1 MYRKELFQKA
11 VGVTVACML
20 TIGLNATVS
29 STPKH
34 NISDSA
40 NNAKAVVVSVIEDD
54 MNMEEVTLLPSESI
68 VPNETANVA
77 DVTNGVTLTN
87 PLTEQG
93 GSGETPAGQTA
104 DSANGAVG
112 TVPAAGANAEAA
124 GTAPAAEVNANA
136 ASAAPE
142 SNTAVQGT
150 EQKESKKFQNTGIS
164 IAKDYVNIRKSPN
177 TDSKIKG
184 KLYRG
189 AAAKII
195 KTKGKWVKI
204 KSGNVTGYIR
214 KDYLAIGRKAAK
226 VADKFGKTYAVV
238 KKGTDTLNVREK
250 KSTEADILKQIGD
263 GDSYV
268 VKSEGSEWVKIKL
281 SGSETGYVSKD
292 YVSTKFRFKKAVS
305 IKEEQAAE
313 RNGSSS
319 GSTTAGGSSYS
330 SRGASVASYALQFVG
345 NPYVWGGSSLTNGAD
360 CSGFTM
366 SVYAH
371 FGYGLPHSSGSQSGC
386 GRAVSLSAL
395 QPGDLVFYRHGGS
408 IGHVAMYI
416 GGGRVVHAQCKKTG
430 ITTSSVNYRTP
441 ACARRIIG

>member
-1 MYRKELFQKA
+1 
-11 VGVTVACML
+11 ML

-29 STPKH
+29 GTPKQ
-34 NISDSA
+34 NISNSA
-40 NNAKAVVVSVIEDD
+40 SNAKAVVVSVIEDD

-68 VPNETANVA
+68 VPNEAASVA
-77 DVTNGVTLTN
+77 DGADVVVTTN
-87 PLTEQG
+87 PLGEAENTENIQ
-93 GSGETPAGQTA
+93 AGQTA
-104 DSANGAVG
+104 DNVNGAAGETPVAES
-112 TVPAAGANAEAA
+112 TADAASVASEAA
-124 GTAPAAEVNANA
+124 A
-136 ASAAPE
+136 
-142 SNTAVQGT
+142 
-150 EQKESKKFQNTGIS
+150 QKESKKFKNTGIS
-164 IAKDYVNIRKSPN
+164 IANDYVNIRKAPN

-204 KSGNVTGYIR
+204 KSGSVTGYIR
-214 KDYLAIGRKAAK
+214 KDYLAIGDKAAK

-238 KKGTDTLNVREK
+238 KKGTDTLNVRKK
-250 KSTEADILKQIGD
+250 KSTEAGIVKQIGD

-292 YVSTKFRFKKAVS
+292 YVSTKFQFKKAVS

-313 RNGSSS
+313 SSSSASTS

-330 SRGASVASYALQFVG
+330 SRGASVAGYALQFVG

-386 GRAVSLSAL
+386 GRAVSLSEL

-416 GGGRVVHAQCKKTG
+416 GGGRVVHAQCKRTG

>member
-1 MYRKELFQKA
+1 M
-11 VGVTVACML
+11 ACLL

-29 STPKH
+29 DTPKQ
-34 NISDSA
+34 NISNSA
-40 NNAKAVVVSVIEDD
+40 SNAQAVVLSVIEDD
-54 MNMEEVTLLPSESI
+54 MNLEEVMLLPAETI
-68 VPNETANVA
+68 VPNEAANVT
-77 DVTNGVTLTN
+77 DGTNTEAVAASA
-87 PLTEQG
+87 TEQN
-93 GSGETPAGQTA
+93 PVVA
-104 DSANGAVG
+104 AVG
-112 TVPAAGANAEAA
+112 TTETNAGAVTDVAVSTETNS
-124 GTAPAAEVNANA
+124 A
-136 ASAAPE
+136 ASADVAG
-142 SNTAVQGT
+142 SANTAVETGAT
-150 EQKESKKFQNTGIS
+150 EPNAQPEKKVSGRFKNTGIS

-177 TDSKIKG
+177 TNSKIKG

-189 AAAKII
+189 SAAKIV

-204 KSGNVTGYIR
+204 ISGSVSGYIR
-214 KDYLAIGRKAAK
+214 KDYLAIGAKAEK

-238 KKGTDTLNVREK
+238 KKGTDTLNVRKK
-250 KSTEADILKQIGD
+250 KSTEAGIVKQIGD

-292 YVSTKFRFKKAVS
+292 YVSTKFRFNKAVS
-305 IKEEQAAE
+305 IKEEQA
-313 RNGSSS
+313 GSDSD
-319 GSTTAGGSSYS
+319 STASGGSSYS
-330 SRGASVASYALQFVG
+330 SRGAGVASYALQFIG

-371 FGYGLPHSSGSQSGC
+371 FGYGLPHSSASQAGC
-386 GRAVSLSAL
+386 GRAISLSEL

-416 GGGRVVHAQCKKTG
+416 GGGRVVHAQCKRTG

>member
-11 VGVTVACML
+11 VGATVACL
-20 TIGLNATVS
+20 LIIGLNATVS
-29 STPKH
+29 DTPKH
-34 NISDSA
+34 NISNSA
-40 NNAKAVVVSVIEDD
+40 NKAKAVVVSVIEDD
-54 MNMEEVTLLPSESI
+54 MNMEEVTLLPSESV
-68 VPNETANVA
+68 VPNEVANVA
-77 DVTNGVTLTN
+77 DGTDALAVTNSLT
-87 PLTEQG
+87 
-93 GSGETPAGQTA
+93 GQ
-104 DSANGAVG
+104 NGAAVAETAENIQPG
-112 TVPAAGANAEAA
+112 QAAEVA
-124 GTAPAAEVNANA
+124 APAAETNVDATSVVSETDEA
-136 ASAAPE
+136 E
-142 SNTAVQGT
+142 K
-150 EQKESKKFQNTGIS
+150 KESKKFKNTGIS
-164 IAKDYVNIRKSPN
+164 IAKDYVNIRKAPN
-177 TDSKIKG
+177 TNSKIKG

-189 AAAKII
+189 SAAKII

-204 KSGNVTGYIR
+204 KSGSVTGYIR
-214 KDYLAIGRKAAK
+214 KDYLAIGTKAAK
-226 VADKFGKTYAVV
+226 VADKYGKTYAVV

-250 KSTEADILKQIGD
+250 KSTEAGILKQIGD

-292 YVSTKFRFKKAVS
+292 YVSTKFRFNKAVS
-305 IKEEQAAE
+305 IEEEQAAQ
-313 RNGSSS
+313 RTGSTS
-319 GSTTAGGSSYS
+319 GSTTASGSSYS
-330 SRGASVASYALQFVG
+330 TRGASVASYALQFIG

-371 FGYGLPHSSGSQSGC
+371 FGYGLPHSSASQSGC

-416 GGGRVVHAQCKKTG
+416 GGGRVVHAQCKRTG

>member
-29 STPKH
+29 NTPKQ
-34 NISDSA
+34 NISNSA
-40 NNAKAVVVSVIEDD
+40 SNAQAVVVSVIEDD
-54 MNMEEVTLLPSESI
+54 MNLEEVTLLPSENI
-68 VPNETANVA
+68 LPNEAANVA
-77 DVTNGVTLTN
+77 DGINIVTVTN
-87 PLTEQG
+87 PSTEQNAAAETTENSQVAQTADDVNG
-93 GSGETPAGQTA
+93 ITGETPVAETNADVTA
-104 DSANGAVG
+104 Q
-112 TVPAAGANAEAA
+112 EA
-124 GTAPAAEVNANA
+124 
-136 ASAAPE
+136 
-142 SNTAVQGT
+142 
-150 EQKESKKFQNTGIS
+150 EQKEAKKYENTGIS
-164 IAKDYVNIRKSPN
+164 IAKDYVNIRKAPN
-177 TDSKIKG
+177 TNSKIKG

-189 AAAKII
+189 SAAKIL

-204 KSGNVTGYIR
+204 KSGSVSGYIR
-214 KDYLAIGRKAAK
+214 KDYLAIGAKAAK

-238 KKGTDTLNVREK
+238 KKGTDTLNVRKK
-250 KSTEADILKQIGD
+250 KSTDAGIIKQIGD

-281 SGSETGYVSKD
+281 SGSEIGYVSKD
-292 YVSTKFRFKKAVS
+292 YVSTKFRFNKAVS

-313 RNGSSS
+313 RTGSAS

-330 SRGASVASYALQFVG
+330 SRGVSVASYALQFIG

-386 GRAVSLSAL
+386 GRAVSLSEL

-416 GGGRVVHAQCKKTG
+416 GGGRVVHAQCKRTG

>member
-11 VGVTVACML
+11 VGVTVACLL
-20 TIGLNATVS
+20 TIGLNATAS
-29 STPKH
+29 NTPKH
-34 NISDSA
+34 NISNSA
-40 NNAKAVVVSVIEDD
+40 NNAQAVVVSVIEDD
-54 MNMEEVTLLPSESI
+54 MNLEEVMLLPSESV
-68 VPNETANVA
+68 VPNEAANVA
-77 DVTNGVTLTN
+77 DGTSVVTVTN
-87 PLTEQG
+87 PSTEQNA
-93 GSGETPAGQTA
+93 SVESTENLQAGQVA
-104 DSANGAVG
+104 DGSNGAAPV
-112 TVPAAGANAEAA
+112 AEAN
-124 GTAPAAEVNANA
+124 TDAASVASESNA
-136 ASAAPE
+136 A
-142 SNTAVQGT
+142 VQET
-150 EQKESKKFQNTGIS
+150 EKKESKQFKNTGIS
-164 IAKDYVNIRKSPN
+164 IAKDYVNIRKAPN
-177 TDSKIKG
+177 TNSKIKG

-189 AAAKII
+189 SAAKII

-204 KSGNVTGYIR
+204 TSGSVTGYIR
-214 KDYLAIGRKAAK
+214 KDYLAIGDKAAK

-238 KKGTDTLNVREK
+238 KKGTDTLNVRKK
-250 KSTEADILKQIGD
+250 KSTEAGILKQIGD

-292 YVSTKFRFKKAVS
+292 YVSTKFRFNKAVS
-305 IKEEQAAE
+305 IQEEQAAE
-313 RNGSSS
+313 RTGSTSS
-319 GSTTAGGSSYS
+319 NTTAGGSSYS
-330 SRGASVASYALQFVG
+330 SRGASVASYALQFIG

-386 GRAVSLSAL
+386 GRAVSLSEL

-416 GGGRVVHAQCKKTG
+416 GGGRVVHAQCKRTG

>member
-29 STPKH
+29 DTPKQ
-34 NISDSA
+34 NIINSA

-68 VPNETANVA
+68 VPNEAANAVDGT
-77 DVTNGVTLTN
+77 DVVVTTN
-87 PLTEQG
+87 PLGEQDAAAQKTEQ
-93 GSGETPAGQTA
+93 E
-104 DSANGAVG
+104 
-112 TVPAAGANAEAA
+112 
-124 GTAPAAEVNANA
+124 
-136 ASAAPE
+136 
-142 SNTAVQGT
+142 
-150 EQKESKKFQNTGIS
+150 KSKKFKNTGIS
-164 IAKDYVNIRKSPN
+164 IAKDYVNIRKAPN

-195 KTKGKWVKI
+195 KNKGKWVKI
-204 KSGNVTGYIR
+204 KSGSVTGYIR
-214 KDYLAIGRKAAK
+214 KDYLAIGDKAAK
-226 VADKFGKTYAVV
+226 VADKYGKTYAVV
-238 KKGTDTLNVREK
+238 KKGTDTLNVRKK
-250 KSTEADILKQIGD
+250 KSTEAGILKQIGD

-292 YVSTKFRFKKAVS
+292 YVSTKFQFKKAVS

-313 RNGSSS
+313 SNSSDSTS

-386 GRAVSLSAL
+386 GRAVSLSDL
-395 QPGDLVFYRHGGS
+395 RPGDLVFYRHGGS
-408 IGHVAMYI
+408 IGHVALYI
-416 GGGRVVHAQCKKTG
+416 GGGRVVHAQCKRTG

>member
-1 MYRKELFQKA
+1 M
-11 VGVTVACML
+11 ACLL

-29 STPKH
+29 DTPKQ
-34 NISDSA
+34 NISNSA
-40 NNAKAVVVSVIEDD
+40 SNAQAVVLSVIEDD
-54 MNMEEVTLLPSESI
+54 MNLEEVMLLPAETI
-68 VPNETANVA
+68 VPNEAANVT
-77 DVTNGVTLTN
+77 DGTNTEAVAASA
-87 PLTEQG
+87 TEQN
-93 GSGETPAGQTA
+93 PVVA
-104 DSANGAVG
+104 AVG
-112 TVPAAGANAEAA
+112 TTETNAGAVTDVAVSTETNSAAGADVA
-124 GTAPAAEVNANA
+124 G
-136 ASAAPE
+136 SA
-142 SNTAVQGT
+142 NTAVETGAT
-150 EQKESKKFQNTGIS
+150 EPNAQPEKKVSGRFKNTGIS

-177 TDSKIKG
+177 TNSKIKG

-189 AAAKII
+189 SAAKIV

-204 KSGNVTGYIR
+204 ISGSVSGYIR
-214 KDYLAIGRKAAK
+214 KDYLAIGAKAEK

-238 KKGTDTLNVREK
+238 KKGTDTLNVRKK
-250 KSTEADILKQIGD
+250 KSTEAGIVKQIGD

-292 YVSTKFRFKKAVS
+292 YVSTKFRFNKAVS
-305 IKEEQAAE
+305 IKEEQA
-313 RNGSSS
+313 GSDSD
-319 GSTTAGGSSYS
+319 STASGGSSYS
-330 SRGASVASYALQFVG
+330 SRGAGVASYALQFIG

-371 FGYGLPHSSGSQSGC
+371 FGYGLPHSSASQAGC
-386 GRAVSLSAL
+386 GRAISLSEL

-416 GGGRVVHAQCKKTG
+416 GGGRVVHAQCKRTG

>member
-29 STPKH
+29 SVPKQ
-34 NISDSA
+34 NISNSA
-40 NNAKAVVVSVIEDD
+40 NNAKAVVVSAIGDD
-54 MNMEEVTLLPSESI
+54 MNVEEVTLLPSESV
-68 VPNETANVA
+68 VPNEAANVA
-77 DVTNGVTLTN
+77 DGTDVIVTTN
-87 PLTEQG
+87 PLGEQDTVAETTENLQ
-93 GSGETPAGQTA
+93 AGQTA
-104 DSANGAVG
+104 D
-112 TVPAAGANAEAA
+112 GANEAA
-124 GTAPAAEVNANA
+124 SGADAAE
-136 ASAAPE
+136 
-142 SNTAVQGT
+142 
-150 EQKESKKFQNTGIS
+150 QKKSKKFQNTGIS
-164 IAKDYVNIRKSPN
+164 IAKDYVNIRKAPN

-204 KSGNVTGYIR
+204 KSGSVTGYIR
-214 KDYLAIGRKAAK
+214 KDYLAIGDKAAK

-238 KKGTDTLNVREK
+238 KKGTDTLNVRKK
-250 KSTEADILKQIGD
+250 KSTEAGILKQIGD

-292 YVSTKFRFKKAVS
+292 YVSTKFRFRKAVS

-313 RNGSSS
+313 RSSS
-319 GSTTAGGSSYS
+319 ASSSRTTAGGSSYS
-330 SRGASVASYALQFVG
+330 SRGASVASYALQFIG

-386 GRAVSLSAL
+386 GRAVSLSEL

-416 GGGRVVHAQCKKTG
+416 GGGRVVHAQCKRTG

>member
-1 MYRKELFQKA
+1 MYRKELFKKA
-11 VGVTVACML
+11 VGVTVACLL

-29 STPKH
+29 DTPKQ
-34 NISDSA
+34 NISNSA
-40 NNAKAVVVSVIEDD
+40 SNAQAVVLSVIEDD
-54 MNMEEVTLLPSESI
+54 MNLEEVMLLPAETI
-68 VPNETANVA
+68 VPNEAANVT
-77 DVTNGVTLTN
+77 DGTNTEAVAASA
-87 PLTEQG
+87 TEQN
-93 GSGETPAGQTA
+93 PVVA
-104 DSANGAVG
+104 AVG
-112 TVPAAGANAEAA
+112 TTETNAGAVTDVAVSTETNS
-124 GTAPAAEVNANA
+124 A
-136 ASAAPE
+136 ASADVAG
-142 SNTAVQGT
+142 SANTAVETGAT
-150 EQKESKKFQNTGIS
+150 EPNAQPEKKVSGRFKNTGIS

-177 TDSKIKG
+177 TNSKIKG

-189 AAAKII
+189 SAAKIV

-204 KSGNVTGYIR
+204 ISGSVSGYIR
-214 KDYLAIGRKAAK
+214 KDYLAIGAKAEK

-238 KKGTDTLNVREK
+238 KKGTDTLNVRKK
-250 KSTEADILKQIGD
+250 KSTEAGIVKQIGD

-292 YVSTKFRFKKAVS
+292 YVSTKFRFNKAVS
-305 IKEEQAAE
+305 IKEEQA
-313 RNGSSS
+313 GSDSD
-319 GSTTAGGSSYS
+319 STASGGSSYS
-330 SRGASVASYALQFVG
+330 SRGAGVASYALQFIG

-371 FGYGLPHSSGSQSGC
+371 FGYGLPHSSASQAGC
-386 GRAVSLSAL
+386 GRAISLSEL

-416 GGGRVVHAQCKKTG
+416 GGGRVVHAQCKRTG

>member
-1 MYRKELFQKA
+1 MIIMYRKELFQKA

-29 STPKH
+29 NTPKH
-34 NISDSA
+34 NISNSA
-40 NNAKAVVVSVIEDD
+40 SNAQAVVVSVIEDD
-54 MNMEEVTLLPSESI
+54 MNLEEVTLLPSESV
-68 VPNETANVA
+68 VPNEAANVA
-77 DVTNGVTLTN
+77 DGTNVVTITN
-87 PLTEQG
+87 PSTEQNTVV
-93 GSGETPAGQTA
+93 ETVENLQADQTA
-104 DSANGAVG
+104 NSVNGA
-112 TVPAAGANAEAA
+112 AEE
-124 GTAPAAEVNANA
+124 APAAETNTNA
-136 ASAAPE
+136 AA
-142 SNTAVQGT
+142 QKT
-150 EQKESKKFQNTGIS
+150 EQKESKEFKNTGIS
-164 IAKDYVNIRKSPN
+164 IAKDYVNIRKAPS

-189 AAAKII
+189 SAAKII

-204 KSGNVTGYIR
+204 KSGSVTGYIR
-214 KDYLAIGRKAAK
+214 KDYLAIGDKAAK
-226 VADKFGKTYAVV
+226 VANKFGKTYAVV
-238 KKGTDTLNVREK
+238 KKGTDTLNVRKK
-250 KSTEADILKQIGD
+250 KSTEAGILKQIGD

-292 YVSTKFRFKKAVS
+292 YVSTKFRFNKAVS

-313 RNGSSS
+313 RSSS
-319 GSTTAGGSSYS
+319 TSTSSSTTAGGSSYS
-330 SRGASVASYALQFVG
+330 SKGVSVASYALQFIG

>member
-1 MYRKELFQKA
+1 M
-11 VGVTVACML
+11 ACLL

-29 STPKH
+29 DTPKQ
-34 NISDSA
+34 NISNSA
-40 NNAKAVVVSVIEDD
+40 SNAQAVVLSVIEDD
-54 MNMEEVTLLPSESI
+54 MNLEEVMLLPAETI
-68 VPNETANVA
+68 VPNEAANVT
-77 DVTNGVTLTN
+77 DGTNTEAVAASA
-87 PLTEQG
+87 TEQN
-93 GSGETPAGQTA
+93 PVVA
-104 DSANGAVG
+104 AVG
-112 TVPAAGANAEAA
+112 TTETNAGAVTDVAVSTETNSAAGADVAGNA
-124 GTAPAAEVNANA
+124 
-136 ASAAPE
+136 
-142 SNTAVQGT
+142 NTAVETGAT
-150 EQKESKKFQNTGIS
+150 EPNAQPEKKVSGRFKNTGIS

-177 TDSKIKG
+177 TNSKIKG

-189 AAAKII
+189 SAAKIV

-204 KSGNVTGYIR
+204 ISGSVSGYIR
-214 KDYLAIGRKAAK
+214 KDYLAIGAKAEK

-238 KKGTDTLNVREK
+238 KKGTDTLNVRKK
-250 KSTEADILKQIGD
+250 KSTEAGIVKQIGD

-292 YVSTKFRFKKAVS
+292 YVSTKFRFNKAVS
-305 IKEEQAAE
+305 IKEEQA
-313 RNGSSS
+313 GSDSD
-319 GSTTAGGSSYS
+319 STASGGSSYS
-330 SRGASVASYALQFVG
+330 SRGAGVASYALQFIG

-371 FGYGLPHSSGSQSGC
+371 FGYGLPHSSASQAGC
-386 GRAVSLSAL
+386 GRAISLSEL

-416 GGGRVVHAQCKKTG
+416 GGGRVVHAQCKRTG

>member
-1 MYRKELFQKA
+1 MYRKELFKKA
-11 VGVTVACML
+11 VGVTVACLL

-29 STPKH
+29 DTPKQ
-34 NISDSA
+34 NISNSA
-40 NNAKAVVVSVIEDD
+40 SNAQAVVLSVIEDD
-54 MNMEEVTLLPSESI
+54 MNLEEVMLLPAETI
-68 VPNETANVA
+68 VPNEAVNVA
-77 DVTNGVTLTN
+77 D
-87 PLTEQG
+87 
-93 GSGETPAGQTA
+93 
-104 DSANGAVG
+104 G
-112 TVPAAGANAEAA
+112 TNAEAVTVSATEQNA
-124 GTAPAAEVNANA
+124 GTTSVAAAGTNAETVAETNTAESADVTGTANA
-136 ASAAPE
+136 AGEADPVEQTAQPE
-142 SNTAVQGT
+142 KKVS
-150 EQKESKKFQNTGIS
+150 SKFKNTGIS
-164 IAKDYVNIRKSPN
+164 IAKDYVNIRKAPN
-177 TDSKIKG
+177 TNSKIKG

-189 AAAKII
+189 SAAKIV

-204 KSGNVTGYIR
+204 ISGSVSGYIR
-214 KDYLAIGRKAAK
+214 KDYLAIGAKAEK

-238 KKGTDTLNVREK
+238 KKGTDTLNVRKK
-250 KSTEADILKQIGD
+250 KSTEAGIVKQIGD

-292 YVSTKFRFKKAVS
+292 YVSTKFRFNKAVS
-305 IKEEQAAE
+305 IKEEQAAQE
-313 RNGSSS
+313 S
-319 GSTTAGGSSYS
+319 GSASGGTASGGSSYS
-330 SRGASVASYALQFVG
+330 SRGAGVASYALQFIG

-371 FGYGLPHSSGSQSGC
+371 FGYGLPHSSASQAGC
-386 GRAVSLSAL
+386 GRAISLSEL

-416 GGGRVVHAQCKKTG
+416 GGGRVVHAQCKRTG

>member
-11 VGVTVACML
+11 IGVTVACML

-29 STPKH
+29 NTPKH

-40 NNAKAVVVSVIEDD
+40 SRAQAVVVSVIEDD

-68 VPNETANVA
+68 EPNEAANVA
-77 DVTNGVTLTN
+77 DGTNVVTVTN
-87 PLTEQG
+87 PLAAQGAAEQ
-93 GSGETPAGQTA
+93 TVDLQAAQA
-104 DSANGAVG
+104 ANDVNGA
-112 TVPAAGANAEAA
+112 
-124 GTAPAAEVNANA
+124 APAAEANTDA
-136 ASAAPE
+136 AAQEAAK
-142 SNTAVQGT
+142 
-150 EQKESKKFQNTGIS
+150 QKEAKKFQNTGIS
-164 IAKDYVNIRKSPN
+164 IAKDYVNIRKAPS

-189 AAAKII
+189 SAAKIV

-204 KSGNVTGYIR
+204 KSGSVTGYIR
-214 KDYLAIGRKAAK
+214 KDYLAIGDKAAK

-250 KSTEADILKQIGD
+250 KSTEAGILKQIGD

-313 RNGSSS
+313 RSSSTS
-319 GSTTAGGSSYS
+319 GSTSASGSSYS
-330 SRGASVASYALQFVG
+330 SRGSSVASYALQFIG
-345 NPYVWGGSSLTNGAD
+345 NPYVWGGSSLTHGAD

-386 GRAVSLSAL
+386 GRAVSLNEL

-416 GGGRVVHAQCKKTG
+416 GGGRVVHAQCKRTG

>member
-1 MYRKELFQKA
+1 M
-11 VGVTVACML
+11 ACLL

-29 STPKH
+29 DTPKQ
-34 NISDSA
+34 NISNSA
-40 NNAKAVVVSVIEDD
+40 SNAQAVVLSVIEDD
-54 MNMEEVTLLPSESI
+54 MNLEEVMLLPAETI
-68 VPNETANVA
+68 VPNEAANVT
-77 DVTNGVTLTN
+77 DGTNTEAVAASA
-87 PLTEQG
+87 TEQN
-93 GSGETPAGQTA
+93 PVVA
-104 DSANGAVG
+104 AVG
-112 TVPAAGANAEAA
+112 TTETNAGAVTDVAVSTETNSAAGADVA
-124 GTAPAAEVNANA
+124 G
-136 ASAAPE
+136 SA
-142 SNTAVQGT
+142 NTAVETGAT
-150 EQKESKKFQNTGIS
+150 EPNAQPEKKVSGRFKNTGIS
-164 IAKDYVNIRKSPN
+164 IAKDYVNIRKLPN
-177 TDSKIKG
+177 TNSKIKG

-189 AAAKII
+189 SAAKIV

-204 KSGNVTGYIR
+204 ISGSVSGYIR
-214 KDYLAIGRKAAK
+214 KDYLAIGAKAEK

-238 KKGTDTLNVREK
+238 KKGTDTLNVRKK
-250 KSTEADILKQIGD
+250 KSTEAGIVKQIGD

-292 YVSTKFRFKKAVS
+292 YVSTKFRFNKAVS
-305 IKEEQAAE
+305 IKEEQA
-313 RNGSSS
+313 GSDSD
-319 GSTTAGGSSYS
+319 STASGGSSYS
-330 SRGASVASYALQFVG
+330 SRGAGVASYALQFIG

-371 FGYGLPHSSGSQSGC
+371 FGYGLPHSSASQAGC
-386 GRAVSLSAL
+386 GRAISLSEL

-416 GGGRVVHAQCKKTG
+416 GGGRVVHAQCKRTG

>member
-1 MYRKELFQKA
+1 MYRKELFKKA
-11 VGVTVACML
+11 VGVTVACLL

-29 STPKH
+29 DTPKQ
-34 NISDSA
+34 NISNSA
-40 NNAKAVVVSVIEDD
+40 SNAQAVVLSVIEDD
-54 MNMEEVTLLPSESI
+54 MNLEEVMLLPAETI
-68 VPNETANVA
+68 VPNEAANVT
-77 DVTNGVTLTN
+77 DGTNTEAVAASA
-87 PLTEQG
+87 TEQN
-93 GSGETPAGQTA
+93 PVVA
-104 DSANGAVG
+104 AVG
-112 TVPAAGANAEAA
+112 TTETNAGAVTDVAVSTETNSAAGADVAGNA
-124 GTAPAAEVNANA
+124 
-136 ASAAPE
+136 
-142 SNTAVQGT
+142 NTAVETGAT
-150 EQKESKKFQNTGIS
+150 EPNAQPEKKVSGRFKNTGIS

-177 TDSKIKG
+177 TNSKIKG

-189 AAAKII
+189 SAAKIV

-204 KSGNVTGYIR
+204 ISGSVSGYIR
-214 KDYLAIGRKAAK
+214 KDYLAIGAKAEK

-238 KKGTDTLNVREK
+238 KKGTDTLNVRKK
-250 KSTEADILKQIGD
+250 KSTEAGIVKQIGD

-292 YVSTKFRFKKAVS
+292 YVSTKFRFNKAVS
-305 IKEEQAAE
+305 IKEEQA
-313 RNGSSS
+313 GSDSD
-319 GSTTAGGSSYS
+319 STASGGSSYS
-330 SRGASVASYALQFVG
+330 SRGAGVASYALQFIG

-371 FGYGLPHSSGSQSGC
+371 FGYGLPHSSASQAGC
-386 GRAVSLSAL
+386 GRAISLSEL

-416 GGGRVVHAQCKKTG
+416 GGGRVVHAQCKRTG